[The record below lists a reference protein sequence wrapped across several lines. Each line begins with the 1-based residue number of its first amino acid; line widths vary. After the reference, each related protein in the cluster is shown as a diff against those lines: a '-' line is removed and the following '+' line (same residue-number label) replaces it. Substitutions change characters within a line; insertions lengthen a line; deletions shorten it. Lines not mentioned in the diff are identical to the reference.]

1 MVGPILRTSERKASN
16 LSDCTVSVKDCQTL
30 SKMDQSFSSK
40 QVCVRR
46 LKHSDLC
53 LRRYLNL
60 GWVIKLGLGQQHFA
74 SRLQLSLAL
83 KAAVPEG
90 SSSFSVK
97 TFSRDLALLRTR
109 TVALL

>member
-30 SKMDQSFSSK
+30 SKMDQSFSSR
-40 QVCVRR
+40 QVCDRR
-46 LKHSDLC
+46 LMHSDLC
-53 LRRYLNL
+53 LQHYLDL
-60 GWVIKLGLGQQHFA
+60 GWVIELGLRLRHFA

-97 TFSRDLALLRTR
+97 TFSRDLALLRTH
-109 TVALL
+109 TMALL

>member
-16 LSDCTVSVKDCQTL
+16 LSDCTVSVKDSQTL

-46 LKHSDLC
+46 LKRSDQC
-53 LRRYLNL
+53 LLRYLNL
-60 GWVIKLGLGQQHFA
+60 GWVIKLGLGLRHFA

-90 SSSFSVK
+90 SSSFFVK
-97 TFSRDLALLRTR
+97 TFSTDLALLRTH